1 MKKKVA
7 FVALCFLILTSS
19 AFAELTQ
26 PDLDKIQSIVDRSVS
41 KVEESVKTSEKH
53 IMQYIELKNEAL
65 DGRMGTFEKH
75 LKQYIELK
83 VETLD
88 GQLKLIF
95 TLMIA
100 LIALIAVAV
109 GMPQILATRQGKE
122 IRTQEQQIKAL
133 QQEIEMLKQ
142 ELMAG
147 S

>member
-53 IMQYIELKNEAL
+53 IMQYIEVKNEAL
-65 DGRMGTFEKH
+65 DGRMNTFEKH
-75 LKQYIELK
+75 LKQYIDLK
-83 VETLD
+83 ALD

-109 GMPQILATRQGKE
+109 GMPQILAARQGKE

-133 QQEIEMLKQ
+133 QQEIETLKQ